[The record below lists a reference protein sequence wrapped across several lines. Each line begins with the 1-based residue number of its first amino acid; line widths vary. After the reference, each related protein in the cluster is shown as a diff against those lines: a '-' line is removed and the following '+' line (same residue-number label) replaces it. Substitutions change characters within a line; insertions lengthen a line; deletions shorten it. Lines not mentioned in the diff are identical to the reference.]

1 MYIDRIIQEAA
12 NRGIIQ
18 LGSPADIN
26 KDLILESL
34 TFGTA
39 NFGRDSNRRY
49 SLKLSALSFIKY
61 NKSIGE
67 KSSCGF
73 IYAITNPAWDKYV
86 KIGMSSDPKTR
97 LGNYQTYS
105 PLRDYKL
112 IHWSFW
118 FNAREAEKM
127 LHNSFPE
134 RLNEWVVLDRG
145 VDEILSE
152 FNNLSNK
159 QFKSC

>member
-1 MYIDRIIQEAA
+1 MYTDRIVQEAA
-12 NRGIIQ
+12 NRGLID
-18 LGSPADIN
+18 LGSPVDIT
-26 KDLILESL
+26 KELITESL

-73 IYAITNPAWDKYV
+73 IYAITNPAWTDYV

-97 LGNYQTYS
+97 LANYQTYS

-127 LHNSFPE
+127 LHNSFPK
-134 RLNEWVVLDRG
+134 RINEWVVLDRS
-145 VDEILSE
+145 VDEILAD
-152 FNNLSNK
+152 FNKLSNK
-159 QFKSC
+159 QF

>member
-1 MYIDRIIQEAA
+1 MYTDRIIQEAT
-12 NRGIIQ
+12 NRGLIN
-18 LGSPADIN
+18 LGSPVSIT
-26 KDLILESL
+26 KELITESL

-73 IYAITNPAWDKYV
+73 IYAIINPAWANYV

-97 LGNYQTYS
+97 LANYQTYS
-105 PLRDYKL
+105 PLRDYRL

-134 RLNEWVVLDRG
+134 RLNEWVVLDRS

-152 FNNLSNK
+152 FNKLSNK
-159 QFKSC
+159 QF